1 MINKFANID
10 VQRNSQIPIS
20 AQKFSPTSHLPNS
33 TNTPVFDVLNS
44 NRLKHLEFQ
53 RVEEL

>member
-1 MINKFANID
+1 MINKFANIG

-33 TNTPVFDVLNS
+33 INMPVFDVLNS